1 MHRITTFIRLY
12 AILIFLFF
20 HSYSSFAHELNDE
33 QFHSGDTLIVGC
45 EIGYPP
51 FCYEEDGEAKG
62 FAVELF
68 TAAAQEMNLH
78 VVYKTG
84 VWSDL
89 KLDLAQGHID
99 ALPLVGRTPER
110 EAIYDFTIP
119 YLTMYGCIV
128 VREGNEDIQSLE
140 DLRSKEVGVMAGDN
154 AEEFL
159 HRVGLQSEAQP
170 TATFRE
176 ALKQLSSGQY
186 DAVVIQRLL
195 ALQLMKEMDLQN
207 LKIVAEKERIYSQDF
222 CFAVKKGN
230 AELLSRLNEGLYHL
244 RNKGK
249 YRSLRSKWLGGLEAY
264 REAQK
269 WIIVGGDSNYPPYE
283 YLDENG
289 NPTGYN
295 VELMQ
300 AIAQKLDLN
309 IYIEMGPWDEIR
321 QKFDEGK
328 IDVMQGILYS
338 AERDKKFDMTP
349 AHTQIS
355 YVIVTRKDTDLP
367 QNLTELEGKQVLVQ
381 DKDLIHEHALK
392 HGLKDELV
400 PVVNQEKALKLLSEG
415 VYDYALASRVLLHY
429 FEEKND
435 WRNLQSTKT
444 PVHSAEYCIGVQEG
458 NMLMLSEFTEGL
470 AAIKASGEYREIHS
484 RWLGIY
490 EEQTLDYKDFIRRAF
505 IVFIPLIVLLLASF
519 IWSRALNKRVQ
530 ERTREL
536 QQEKD
541 TLKRTEF
548 ALRASERKYR
558 NLFSSIQDAIL
569 VTDKSRKVIDCNP
582 AFVELFG
589 YTFEEIEGKDT
600 FMFFEQKEDYT
611 NMGEELI
618 IREKRSQAFFL
629 NLNYRKKDGTVFPG
643 EVNLFY
649 LEDEA
654 GDIRGYIGLI
664 RDITEREKTR
674 KALEE
679 SKETAENY
687 LNIAAE
693 IILQLDLDG
702 TINLLNDSGHRLL
715 GYERGSL
722 EGKNWL
728 ETCLPKEQKEPVRN
742 LLNGLSKGQTEDI
755 KIIEGLVLTKSGEK
769 RSILWH
775 NSVLK
780 DGYGRVTGLLT
791 SGEDITEKRKT
802 EEKLRLINN
811 EIAAQNEE
819 YEAIN
824 EELNEK
830 NEELLNVNRQLDH
843 ARKKAEESDKLKS
856 SFLANISHEIR
867 TPMNGILGFSNL
879 LKNPKLKGEKK
890 EKYIELIQQS
900 GERMLDIISNL
911 LDISKIEAGHVEV
924 FKEPTNINNLMTYL
938 FDFFKTEAENKQLK
952 LTKSPEL
959 EEDKALI
966 LTDYNKLNQIM
977 VNLIKNAIKYTHEGE
992 VQFGCTRK
1000 GKYLYFYVKD
1010 TGIGISP
1017 ELQTKIFERFRQ
1029 AELVIA
1035 REYEGAG
1042 LGLSISKAFVEML
1055 GGTIHLESTPGKGSM
1070 FSFTIPV
1077 EFPKAVKESVSK
1089 NVKEVVAKGNKN
1101 CTLLIAEDDATSYYL
1116 MEEMLINQGFNL
1128 LRAKNGKEAVEM
1140 VNKNQHID
1148 LILMDVKMPVMD
1160 GYQATAKIREKWPD
1174 IPVIAQTAFASS
1186 NDEIRALEAGA
1197 DDFLSKP
1204 IDKNMLLAKI
1214 NDILSQENASGHAA
1228 DSDSTN

>member
-1 MHRITTFIRLY
+1 MHRTIMLLRFSIF
-12 AILIFLFF
+12 LIFNVFF
-20 HSYSSFAHELNDE
+20 SFSSFAHEQNDE
-33 QFHSGDTLIVGC
+33 QFHTGDTLVVGC

-51 FCYEEDGEAKG
+51 FCYKEDGEATG

-68 TAAAQEMNLH
+68 TAAAREMNLH

-84 VWSDL
+84 VWSNL
-89 KLDLAQGHID
+89 KQNLANGHID

-128 VREGNEDIQSLE
+128 VREGNEDILSLE
-140 DLRSKEVGVMAGDN
+140 DLRNKEVGVMAGDN

-159 HRVGLQSEAQP
+159 HRVGLQKEAQP

-176 ALKQLSSGQY
+176 ALKQLSGGQY
-186 DAVVIQRLL
+186 DAIVIQRLL
-195 ALQLMKEMDLQN
+195 ALQLMEELDLQN

-230 AELLSRLNEGLYHL
+230 AALLSRLNEGLYHL

-269 WIIVGGDSNYPPYE
+269 WVIVGGDYNYPPYE

-295 VELMQ
+295 VELMR
-300 AIAQKLDLN
+300 AIAKNLDLN

-355 YVIVTRKDTDLP
+355 YVIVTRRDTDLP
-367 QNLTELEGKQVLVQ
+367 ESLAELEGKAVLVQ

-400 PVVNQEKALKLLSEG
+400 PVVTQEKALKLLSEG

-429 FEEKND
+429 FEEKNN

-444 PVHSAEYCIGVQEG
+444 PVHSAEYCIGVQGG

-519 IWSRALNKRVQ
+519 IWSRTLNNRVQ
-530 ERTREL
+530 KRTYEL

-589 YTFEEIEGKDT
+589 YTFDEIEGKET
-600 FMFFEQKEDYT
+600 SMFFEQKEDYK

-618 IREKRSQAFFL
+618 TREKKSQAFFL

-649 LEDEA
+649 LEDKA
-654 GDIRGYIGLI
+654 GEIRGYIGLI
-664 RDITEREKTR
+664 RDITEREKNR

-693 IILQLDLDG
+693 IILTLDLDG
-702 TINLLNDSGHRLL
+702 TISLLNDSGHKLL

-728 ETCLPKEQKEPVRN
+728 ETCLPEEQKEPVRN
-742 LLNGLSKGQTEDI
+742 LLYDLSKGQTKDI

-780 DGYGRVTGLLT
+780 DDYGHATGLLT
-791 SGEDITEKRKT
+791 SGEDITEKKKT

-830 NEELLNVNRQLDH
+830 NDELLNVNRQLNL

-911 LDISKIEAGHVEV
+911 LDISKIEAGHVEI
-924 FKEPTNINNLMTYL
+924 FKEPTNINDLMTYL
-938 FDFFKTEAENKQLK
+938 FDFFKAEAEKKQLK
-952 LTKSPEL
+952 LTKSPNL
-959 EEDKALI
+959 EEDKAFI
-966 LTDYNKLNQIM
+966 LTDYTKLNQIM

-992 VQFGCTRK
+992 VQFGCTHE
-1000 GKYLYFYVKD
+1000 GKHLRFYVKD
-1010 TGIGISP
+1010 TGIGIP
-1017 ELQTKIFERFRQ
+1017 TEVQTKIFERFRQ
-1029 AELVIA
+1029 AELIIA

-1055 GGTIHLESTPGKGSM
+1055 GGTIHLESVPEKGST
-1070 FSFTIPV
+1070 FSFTIPAELPKPV
-1077 EFPKAVKESVSK
+1077 EEFANKDLKEH
-1089 NVKEVVAKGNKN
+1089 EAKVNKSY
-1101 CTLLIAEDDATSYYL
+1101 TLLIAEDDGTSYYL
-1116 MEEMLINQGFNL
+1116 MEEILIDQGFNL
-1128 LRAKNGKEAVEM
+1128 LHAKNGKEAVEM
-1140 VNKNQHID
+1140 VNKKGQID

-1160 GYQATAKIREKWPD
+1160 GYQAIAKIREAWPD
-1174 IPVIAQTAFASS
+1174 IPVIAQTAFASPR
-1186 NDEIRALEAGA
+1186 DEVRALKAGA
-1197 DDFLSKP
+1197 NDFISKP
-1204 IDKNMLLAKI
+1204 INENIFLEKIRDLLQSSA
-1214 NDILSQENASGHAA
+1214 
-1228 DSDSTN
+1228 